1 VYKGQTGV
9 DLSTDRRVGTNIIA
23 NGVSSVSV
31 TFAAL
36 PNTSY
41 VVLAQMVNTVDVTP
55 QFQPMTVTAKSTTGF
70 TASFNAPT
78 DSGNYKLDWLVLRF

>member
-1 VYKGQTGV
+1 
-9 DLSTDRRVGTNIIA
+9 
-23 NGVSSVSV
+23 
-31 TFAAL
+31 
-36 PNTSY
+36 
-41 VVLAQMVNTVDVTP
+41 MVNTVDVTP